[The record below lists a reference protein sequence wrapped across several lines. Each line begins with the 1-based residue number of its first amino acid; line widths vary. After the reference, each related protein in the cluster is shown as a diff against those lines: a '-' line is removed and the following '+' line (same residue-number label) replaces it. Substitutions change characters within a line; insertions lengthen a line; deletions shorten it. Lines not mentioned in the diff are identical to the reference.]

1 MDDVSKFLQDVK
13 EMNARRTE
21 EDDAR
26 QRELDEKIQQEKRE
40 RQARRA
46 VEVTGSPQT
55 RAAVAASPEPENST
69 TSDVAAQ
76 NTSPGDADE
85 QSPSMNSPSSPSGIG
100 GPRPLPWQRRPNS
113 QAGEKSKTRPLS
125 MFAAQNAARTSSTA
139 QADQAPASATEQ
151 TFTKDQIAQALGSKD
166 PTWFRQ
172 TADRGLASVAYRKN
186 QVEDQE
192 TLDMSS
198 MRAQLPGMDCKTSAS
213 ETRAPPPQPN
223 FKKESLADER
233 AAASPLHLST
243 TQRLDPPAE
252 TSPEEEELA
261 PGRRASAFITG
272 SGRSS
277 PTRSAS
283 PTKGMGGFVQ
293 SAMMKRS
300 DSVKRWSVT
309 SPPGLARVDSV
320 ASHRTGERPAH
331 SRARSRPTSMFR
343 ERSNTTHETSPTRS
357 PSRTEAVQSQADNS
371 ETPKAKAAE
380 PSPTLPPIDTNV
392 KEQEDVTP
400 PSSPS
405 KTMDPRRWSPT
416 KASWLE
422 TALNKPESPKPKP
435 APAVTN
441 QPAWMVE
448 LNKAKAQKA
457 GNPNAE
463 TSRSGSISSKH
474 AVNIGG
480 LMRTT
485 PMGSAVKPS
494 TAGLGGIYSPPTPT
508 TRSGFAA
515 VGAGSLRG
523 NLHKPTPNSDKV
535 EAETSS
541 IDGEGP
547 KRSSIG
553 SQSSVTGKTRPATPP
568 KKDFRA
574 SLKPRQA
581 SGDAGAS
588 VEANNE
594 LKNVFGNLRRTKTQ
608 NYVAP
613 DELKGNIM
621 RGKAA
626 LNVTSG
632 PKPSE
637 RKDEFKDAILK
648 KKEDFKKAQAEGKG
662 IERGSAPPVE
672 QPIPEGIARRRALSR
687 STSGKASITSEH
699 SIETAPKK
707 SQDDPRSMS
716 SLSTRDSSDSIPTT
730 KAATEPIMPELQK
743 ETSAPARLQNR
754 PSAGGL
760 AGRFNQN
767 LAGLLARGPPPMTAN
782 GGKNADD
789 SDSSAPSAPATEPSA
804 PGPQLTHMT
813 KGRARG
819 PKRKAPKSAQPA
831 ASKAAEPA
839 AKENIPFKAAET
851 PKKAAPVEAAQSPRS
866 PPLPTSPSSSLP
878 QSIQAQVAAKAAIK
892 NKPSPVQPPQ
902 QQSPRADSFGPE
914 ASQKSPTPPTAKAKP
929 VVATPF
935 ASLRRTPS
943 PTKQIEDEP
952 VVSQPSSP
960 RKLDMKRMSRFFDD
974 PNAPKPASETSRQEL
989 ARPESI
995 GRELPNPNS
1004 PKRTFSRPE
1013 SISKEIPKAESPTRH
1028 FGRPESSSR
1037 DLPKP
1042 ESPRRELSNPSSPS
1056 RDIPRPLSIGQTSR
1070 PQTPRELPRAQ
1081 SINRELPKP
1090 DSPRDMP
1097 RPLSISKPESPL
1109 KGQFRKESQPGTPL
1123 RSPTKQAS
1131 EVTMMLDEFFGTSRP
1146 QREYRIDTAEILM
1159 NRPQAPRVRTTGAQL
1174 FQLFGDGKKMPVPMH
1189 NERVL
1194 FEQEMYICPHE
1205 FTNDAGK
1212 KVSEVYFWAGDEVPA
1227 STVEDAQLFASREA
1241 RALGG
1246 KLVKLQQGKETAE
1259 FLQALGGIVITRR
1272 GSGNKF
1278 DMLAPSILC
1287 GRRHLGQVAFDEVDF
1302 TPTNLCSGF
1311 AYLITQQGNCYL
1323 WKGKGSNVDELSCA
1337 RLIGM
1342 DLTLTGELI
1351 EVEDG
1356 DESATF
1362 WEAFGGSGSGA
1373 KPHSA
1378 DHWRLKPNYDK
1389 YCGRLFCSDAA
1400 SKQQIVEVCP
1410 FSQADLRPTS
1420 VYILDAFFEM
1430 YIIVGRAAQAEYLS
1444 FRNALDFA
1452 QEYAILASGMEDRPF
1467 VPISTVVLEGIPR
1480 DLKRVFRKWTDEG
1493 SPTIMPQAGLKRGR
1507 SLRIVPLTQALQAL
1521 SE

>member
-46 VEVTGSPQT
+46 ERARSISPQKSSPANTPPPSSHRNSTTSRLADGPRLTPATENTGSPQS
-55 RAAVAASPEPENST
+55 RAAVTSPELETTATDAAAQENASPAET
-69 TSDVAAQ
+69 
-76 NTSPGDADE
+76 DE
-85 QSPSMNSPSSPSGIG
+85 QNSGMNSPSSPSGIG
-100 GPRPLPWQRRPNS
+100 GPRPLSWQRRPNS
-113 QAGEKSKTRPLS
+113 QAGEKPKTRPLS

-139 QADQAPASATEQ
+139 PSEQAPASATEQ
-151 TFTKDQIAQALGSKD
+151 TLTKDQIAQALGSRD

-172 TADRGLASVAYRKN
+172 TADRGLGSAAYRKN

-198 MRAQLPGMDCKTSAS
+198 LRAQLPGMERKTSAGES
-213 ETRAPPPQPN
+213 QVPPPQPK
-223 FKKESLADER
+223 FQDTLAEDR
-233 AAASPLHLST
+233 ATASPLRLSSA
-243 TQRLDPPAE
+243 QRLDPPAE
-252 TSPEEEELA
+252 ASPEEELA
-261 PGRRASAFITG
+261 PGRRASAMVTG

-277 PTRSAS
+277 PTRPAS

-309 SPPGLARVDSV
+309 SPPGLARVDTV
-320 ASHRTGERPAH
+320 ASHRTGERSAH
-331 SRARSRPTSMFR
+331 SRSRSRPTSMFR

-357 PSRTEAVQSQADNS
+357 PSRSEAIESEADQS
-371 ETPKAKAAE
+371 ETPKAKTAE
-380 PSPTLPPIDTNV
+380 PSPIVPPIDTDV
-392 KEQEDVTP
+392 KEQEEVTP

-435 APAVTN
+435 SPAATN

-448 LNKAKAQKA
+448 LNKAKAQKS

-463 TSRSGSISSKH
+463 TGRSGSISSKH

-480 LMRTT
+480 LMRST

-523 NLHKPTPNSDKV
+523 NLHKPNLSSDKT
-535 EAETSS
+535 ELETSPV
-541 IDGEGP
+541 EGDAP
-547 KRSSIG
+547 TTRSSVI
-553 SQSSVTGKTRPATPP
+553 SPSSVTGKTRPATPP

-574 SLKPRQA
+574 NLKPRQA
-581 SGDAGAS
+581 SGDASAQ
-588 VEANNE
+588 VESNNE

-613 DELKGNIM
+613 DELKGNIL

-626 LNVTSG
+626 LNATGG

-648 KKEDFKKAQAEGKG
+648 KKEDFKKAQDEGKG
-662 IERGSAPPVE
+662 VERASAPPIE
-672 QPIPEGIARRRALSR
+672 EPIPEGIARRRALSR
-687 STSGKASITSEH
+687 STSGKADTTSGYG
-699 SIETAPKK
+699 IETSLNK
-707 SQDDPRSMS
+707 SANGPRPLS
-716 SLSTRDSSDSIPTT
+716 SLSKRDSAESMSTT
-730 KAATEPIMPELQK
+730 KTAAEPVMPELHK

-767 LAGLLARGPPPMTAN
+767 LAGLLARGPPPMAAN
-782 GGKNADD
+782 SSKSADD
-789 SDSSAPSAPATEPSA
+789 SDSGAPSAPVAEPSA

-819 PKRKAPKSAQPA
+819 PKRKAPTSAQPPA
-831 ASKAAEPA
+831 AAKTVEPA
-839 AKENIPFKAAET
+839 PKENMPFKPAVS
-851 PKKAAPVEAAQSPRS
+851 PKKTVPAVEATQRPRS
-866 PPLPTSPSSSLP
+866 PPMPSSPSSSLP
-878 QSIQAQVAAKAAIK
+878 QTIQAQVAAKAAIK
-892 NKPSPVQPPQ
+892 IKPSPVQPPQ
-902 QQSPRADSFGPE
+902 KPTPTEDPSVADV
-914 ASQKSPTPPTAKAKP
+914 SQKPPSPPVTKAKP
-929 VVATPF
+929 VATTPF
-935 ASLRRTPS
+935 GSLRRTPS
-943 PTKQIEDEP
+943 PTKQMEEEP
-952 VVSQPSSP
+952 VAAPASSP

-974 PNAPKPASETSRQEL
+974 PNAAKPA
-989 ARPESI
+989 
-995 GRELPNPNS
+995 
-1004 PKRTFSRPE
+1004 
-1013 SISKEIPKAESPTRH
+1013 AESPKH
-1028 FGRPESSSR
+1028 EVVRPEGIGR
-1037 DLPKP
+1037 QLPKP
-1042 ESPRRELSNPSSPS
+1042 ESPRRDLPNPSTPS
-1056 RDIPRPLSIGQTSR
+1056 RDLPKPPNIGQTSR
-1070 PQTPRELPRAQ
+1070 SQSPRELPRPQ

-1090 DSPRDMP
+1090 ESPRDLP
-1097 RPLSISKPESPL
+1097 RPLSINKPESPL

-1123 RSPTKQAS
+1123 RSPVKQAN
-1131 EVTMMLDEFFGTSRP
+1131 EVTTMLDEFFGTSRP
-1146 QREYRIDTAEILM
+1146 QREYRIDTADILM
-1159 NRPQAPRVRTTGAQL
+1159 NRPQVPRVRTAGAQL

-1205 FTNDAGK
+1205 FTDSAGK
-1212 KVSEVYFWAGDEVPA
+1212 KAFEVYFWAGDEVPA
-1227 STVEDAQLFASREA
+1227 STLEDAQLFAGREA

-1272 GSGNKF
+1272 GSSNKF

-1302 TPTNLCSGF
+1302 APANLCAGF
-1311 AYLITQQGNCYL
+1311 AYLITQQGKCYL

-1351 EVEDG
+1351 EVDDG
-1356 DESATF
+1356 GEPATF
-1362 WEAFGGSGSGA
+1362 WDVFGGSGSGA

-1378 DHWRLKPNYDK
+1378 DHWRLKPNYEK

-1400 SKQQIVEVCP
+1400 SRQQISEICP
-1410 FSQADLRPTS
+1410 FSQADLKPSS

-1480 DLKRVFRKWTDEG
+1480 DLKRVFRKWTDDG
-1493 SPTIMPQAGLKRGR
+1493 SPTVMPQAGLKRGR

>member
-46 VEVTGSPQT
+46 ERARSISPQKSSPANTPPPSSHRNSTTSRLADGPRLTPATENTGSPQS
-55 RAAVAASPEPENST
+55 RAAVTSPELET
-69 TSDVAAQ
+69 TATDAAAQ
-76 NTSPGDADE
+76 ENAPPAETDE
-85 QSPSMNSPSSPSGIG
+85 QNSSMNSPSSPSGIG
-100 GPRPLPWQRRPNS
+100 GPRPLSWQRRPNS
-113 QAGEKSKTRPLS
+113 QAGEKPKTRPLS

-139 QADQAPASATEQ
+139 PSEQAPASATEQ
-151 TFTKDQIAQALGSKD
+151 TLTKDQIAQALGSRD

-172 TADRGLASVAYRKN
+172 TADRGLGSAAYRKN

-198 MRAQLPGMDCKTSAS
+198 LRAQLPGMERKTSAGES
-213 ETRAPPPQPN
+213 QVPPPQPK
-223 FKKESLADER
+223 FQDTLAKDR
-233 AAASPLHLST
+233 ATASPLRLSSA
-243 TQRLDPPAE
+243 QRLDPPAE
-252 TSPEEEELA
+252 VSPEEELA
-261 PGRRASAFITG
+261 PGRRASA
-272 SGRSS
+272 
-277 PTRSAS
+277 
-283 PTKGMGGFVQ
+283 M
-293 SAMMKRS
+293 
-300 DSVKRWSVT
+300 
-309 SPPGLARVDSV
+309 
-320 ASHRTGERPAH
+320 
-331 SRARSRPTSMFR
+331 
-343 ERSNTTHETSPTRS
+343 TSPTRS
-357 PSRTEAVQSQADNS
+357 PSRSEAIESEADQS
-371 ETPKAKAAE
+371 ETPKAKTAE
-380 PSPTLPPIDTNV
+380 PSPIVPPIDTDV
-392 KEQEDVTP
+392 KEQEEVTP

-435 APAVTN
+435 SPAATN

-448 LNKAKAQKA
+448 LNKAKAQKS

-463 TSRSGSISSKH
+463 TGRSGSISSKH

-480 LMRTT
+480 LMRST

-523 NLHKPTPNSDKV
+523 NLHKPNLSSDKT
-535 EAETSS
+535 EPETSPV
-541 IDGEGP
+541 EGDAP
-547 KRSSIG
+547 TTRSSVI
-553 SQSSVTGKTRPATPP
+553 SPSSVTGKTRPATPP

-574 SLKPRQA
+574 NLKPRQA
-581 SGDAGAS
+581 SGDASAQ
-588 VEANNE
+588 VESNNE

-613 DELKGNIM
+613 DELKGNIL

-626 LNVTSG
+626 LNATGG

-648 KKEDFKKAQAEGKG
+648 KKEDFKKAQDEGKG
-662 IERGSAPPVE
+662 VERASAPPIE
-672 QPIPEGIARRRALSR
+672 EPIPEGIARRRALSR
-687 STSGKASITSEH
+687 STSGRADTTSGYG
-699 SIETAPKK
+699 IETSLNK
-707 SQDDPRSMS
+707 SANGPRPLS
-716 SLSTRDSSDSIPTT
+716 SLSKRDSAESMSTT
-730 KAATEPIMPELQK
+730 KTAAEPVMPELHK

-767 LAGLLARGPPPMTAN
+767 LAGLLARGPPPMAAN
-782 GGKNADD
+782 SSKSADD
-789 SDSSAPSAPATEPSA
+789 SDSGAPSAPVAEPSA

-819 PKRKAPKSAQPA
+819 PKRKAPTSAQPPA
-831 ASKAAEPA
+831 AAKTVEPA
-839 AKENIPFKAAET
+839 PKENMPFKPAVS
-851 PKKAAPVEAAQSPRS
+851 PKKTVPAVEATQSPRS
-866 PPLPTSPSSSLP
+866 PPMPSSPSSSLP
-878 QSIQAQVAAKAAIK
+878 QTIQAQVAAKAAIK

-902 QQSPRADSFGPE
+902 KPTPTEDPSVADV
-914 ASQKSPTPPTAKAKP
+914 SQKPPSPPVTKAKP
-929 VVATPF
+929 VATTPF
-935 ASLRRTPS
+935 GSLRRTPP
-943 PTKQIEDEP
+943 PTKQMEEEP
-952 VVSQPSSP
+952 VADPASSP

-974 PNAPKPASETSRQEL
+974 SNAAKPA
-989 ARPESI
+989 
-995 GRELPNPNS
+995 
-1004 PKRTFSRPE
+1004 
-1013 SISKEIPKAESPTRH
+1013 AESPKLEVV
-1028 FGRPESSSR
+1028 RPEGIGR
-1037 DLPKP
+1037 QLPKP
-1042 ESPRRELSNPSSPS
+1042 ESPRRELPNPSTPS
-1056 RDIPRPLSIGQTSR
+1056 RDLPKPPNIGQTSR
-1070 PQTPRELPRAQ
+1070 PQSPRELPRPQ
-1081 SINRELPKP
+1081 SFNRELPKP
-1090 DSPRDMP
+1090 ESPRDLP
-1097 RPLSISKPESPL
+1097 CPLSINKPESPL

-1123 RSPTKQAS
+1123 RSPVKQAN
-1131 EVTMMLDEFFGTSRP
+1131 EVTTMLDEFFGTSRP
-1146 QREYRIDTAEILM
+1146 QREYRIDTADILM
-1159 NRPQAPRVRTTGAQL
+1159 NRPQVPRVRTAGAQL

-1205 FTNDAGK
+1205 FTDSAGK
-1212 KVSEVYFWAGDEVPA
+1212 KAFEVYFWAGDEVPA
-1227 STVEDAQLFASREA
+1227 STLEDAQLFASREA

-1272 GSGNKF
+1272 GSSNKF

-1302 TPTNLCSGF
+1302 APANLCAGF
-1311 AYLITQQGNCYL
+1311 AYLITQQGKCYL

-1351 EVEDG
+1351 EVDDG
-1356 DESATF
+1356 GEPATF
-1362 WEAFGGSGSGA
+1362 WDVFGGSGSGA

-1400 SKQQIVEVCP
+1400 SRQQVSFILPSLSYVSSRSRADAHGQISEICP
-1410 FSQADLRPTS
+1410 FSQADLKPSS

-1480 DLKRVFRKWTDEG
+1480 DLKRVFRKWTDDG
-1493 SPTIMPQAGLKRGR
+1493 SPTVMPQAGLKRGR

>member
-46 VEVTGSPQT
+46 GSPQS
-55 RAAVAASPEPENST
+55 RAAVTSAELETSTAPDAAAQENASPAEINEQNS
-69 TSDVAAQ
+69 
-76 NTSPGDADE
+76 G
-85 QSPSMNSPSSPSGIG
+85 MNSPSSPSGVG
-100 GPRPLPWQRRPNS
+100 GPRPLSWQRRPNS
-113 QAGEKSKTRPLS
+113 QAGEKPKTRPLS

-139 QADQAPASATEQ
+139 PSEQAPASATEQ

-166 PTWFRQ
+166 PTCFRQ
-172 TADRGLASVAYRKN
+172 TADRGLGSAAYRKN

-198 MRAQLPGMDCKTSAS
+198 LRAQLP
-213 ETRAPPPQPN
+213 ELR
-223 FKKESLADER
+223 
-233 AAASPLHLST
+233 
-243 TQRLDPPAE
+243 
-252 TSPEEEELA
+252 SPEHLPWSQA
-261 PGRRASAFITG
+261 PDGLRL
-272 SGRSS
+272 
-277 PTRSAS
+277 TRPAS

-309 SPPGLARVDSV
+309 SPPGLARVDTV
-320 ASHRTGERPAH
+320 ASHRTGERSAH
-331 SRARSRPTSMFR
+331 SRSRSRPTSMFR

-357 PSRTEAVQSQADNS
+357 PSRSEAIENEANQS
-371 ETPKAKAAE
+371 ETPKVKTVE
-380 PSPTLPPIDTNV
+380 PSPIVPPIDTDV
-392 KEQEDVTP
+392 KEQEEVTP

-435 APAVTN
+435 SPAAAN

-448 LNKAKAQKA
+448 LNKAKAQKS

-463 TSRSGSISSKH
+463 AGRSGSISSKH

-480 LMRTT
+480 LMRST

-494 TAGLGGIYSPPTPT
+494 TTGLGGIYSPPTPT
-508 TRSGFAA
+508 ARSGFAA

-523 NLHKPTPNSDKV
+523 NLHKPNLSSDKT
-535 EAETSS
+535 EPETSPVE
-541 IDGEGP
+541 GEVP
-547 KRSSIG
+547 TRSSVI
-553 SQSSVTGKTRPATPP
+553 SPSSVTGKSRPATPP

-574 SLKPRQA
+574 NLKPRQA
-581 SGDAGAS
+581 SGDASAQ
-588 VEANNE
+588 VESNNE

-613 DELKGNIM
+613 DELKGNIL

-626 LNVTSG
+626 LNATGG

-648 KKEDFKKAQAEGKG
+648 KKEDFKRAQDEGKG
-662 IERGSAPPVE
+662 VERGSAPPIE
-672 QPIPEGIARRRALSR
+672 EPIPEGIARRRALSR
-687 STSGKASITSEH
+687 STSGKADTTSGYG
-699 SIETAPKK
+699 IETSSNK
-707 SQDDPRSMS
+707 SANEPRPLS
-716 SLSTRDSSDSIPTT
+716 SLSKRDSAESMSTT
-730 KAATEPIMPELQK
+730 KTAAEPVMPELHK

-767 LAGLLARGPPPMTAN
+767 LAGLLARGPPPMAAN
-782 GGKNADD
+782 SSKNADD
-789 SDSSAPSAPATEPSA
+789 SDSGTPSAPIAEPSA

-819 PKRKAPKSAQPA
+819 PKRKAPTSAQPPA
-831 ASKAAEPA
+831 AAKTVEPASKES
-839 AKENIPFKAAET
+839 IPFKPAAT
-851 PKKAAPVEAAQSPRS
+851 PKKTVPAVEATQSPRS
-866 PPLPTSPSSSLP
+866 PPMPSSPSSSLP
-878 QSIQAQVAAKAAIK
+878 QTIQAQVAAKAAIK
-892 NKPSPVQPPQ
+892 NKPSPAQPPQ
-902 QQSPRADSFGPE
+902 KQTPIEDPLVADV
-914 ASQKSPTPPTAKAKP
+914 SQKSPSPPVTKAKP
-929 VVATPF
+929 VATTPF

-943 PTKQIEDEP
+943 PTKQMEEEP
-952 VVSQPSSP
+952 VAAPASSP

-974 PNAPKPASETSRQEL
+974 PNAPKPATESSKHEV

-995 GRELPNPNS
+995 
-1004 PKRTFSRPE
+1004 SRQ
-1013 SISKEIPKAESPTRH
+1013 
-1028 FGRPESSSR
+1028 
-1037 DLPKP
+1037 LPKP
-1042 ESPRRELSNPSSPS
+1042 ESPSRELPNPSTPS
-1056 RDIPRPLSIGQTSR
+1056 RDLPKPLSIGQTSR
-1070 PQTPRELPRAQ
+1070 SQSPRELPRPQ

-1090 DSPRDMP
+1090 ESPRDVP
-1097 RPLSISKPESPL
+1097 RPLSINKPESPL

-1123 RSPTKQAS
+1123 RSPVKQAN
-1131 EVTMMLDEFFGTSRP
+1131 EVTTMLDEFFGTSRP
-1146 QREYRIDTAEILM
+1146 QREYRIDTADILM
-1159 NRPQAPRVRTTGAQL
+1159 NRPQVPRVRTAGAQL

-1205 FTNDAGK
+1205 FTDSAGK
-1212 KVSEVYFWAGDEVPA
+1212 KAFEVYFWAGDEVPT
-1227 STVEDAQLFASREA
+1227 STLEDAQLFASREA

-1272 GSGNKF
+1272 GSSNKF

-1302 TPTNLCSGF
+1302 APANLCAGF
-1311 AYLITQQGNCYL
+1311 AYLITQQGKCYL

-1351 EVEDG
+1351 EVDDG
-1356 DESATF
+1356 GEPAAF
-1362 WEAFGGSGSGA
+1362 WDVFGGSGSGA

-1378 DHWRLKPNYDK
+1378 DHWRLKPNYEK

-1400 SKQQIVEVCP
+1400 SRQQ
-1410 FSQADLRPTS
+1410 
-1420 VYILDAFFEM
+1420 M
-1430 YIIVGRAAQAEYLS
+1430 YVIVGRAAQAEYLS

-1452 QEYAILASGMEDRPF
+1452 QEYAILPRAWKTAPLCPSRPSSRGHPARPEEGLPQVDR
-1467 VPISTVVLEGIPR
+1467 R
-1480 DLKRVFRKWTDEG
+1480 G
-1493 SPTIMPQAGLKRGR
+1493 SPTVMPQAGLKRGR

>member
-46 VEVTGSPQT
+46 AQ
-55 RAAVAASPEPENST
+55 ENTNSA
-69 TSDVAAQ
+69 DADDQ
-76 NTSPGDADE
+76 SPG
-85 QSPSMNSPSSPSGIG
+85 MNSPSSPSGIG
-100 GPRPLPWQRRPNS
+100 GPRPLSWQRRPNS
-113 QAGEKSKTRPLS
+113 QASEKPKTRPLS

-139 QADQAPASATEQ
+139 QPDPVPESATEQ
-151 TFTKDQIAQALGSKD
+151 TFSKDQIAQALGSKD

-172 TADRGLASVAYRKN
+172 TADRGLGSAAYRKN

-198 MRAQLPGMDCKTSAS
+198 MRAQLPGMNRKTSAD
-213 ETRAPPPQPN
+213 EAQAPPPPQPN
-223 FKKESLADER
+223 FQENLADER
-233 AAASPLHLST
+233 GLASPLRLST
-243 TQRLDPPAE
+243 AQRLDPPVE
-252 TSPEEEELA
+252 KSPEEEIA
-261 PGRRASAFITG
+261 PGRRASALVTG

-277 PTRSAS
+277 PTRPAS

-320 ASHRTGERPAH
+320 VSHRTGERPAH
-331 SRARSRPTSMFR
+331 SRSRSRPTSMFR

-357 PSRTEAVQSQADNS
+357 PSRTEALEVEVDNS

-392 KEQEDVTP
+392 KEEEDVTP

-422 TALNKPESPKPKP
+422 TALNKPESPKPKTAP
-435 APAVTN
+435 APLN

-457 GNPNAE
+457 GNPSADAG
-463 TSRSGSISSKH
+463 RSGSISSKH

-480 LMRTT
+480 LMRST
-485 PMGSAVKPS
+485 PMGAAAKPS
-494 TAGLGGIYSPPTPT
+494 TAGLGGIYSPPTPSS
-508 TRSGFAA
+508 RSGFAT

-523 NLHKPTPNSDKV
+523 NLNKPAQSIEKA
-535 EAETSS
+535 EAETSPV
-541 IDGEGP
+541 EAEAP
-547 KRSSIG
+547 KRSSVS
-553 SQSSVTGKTRPATPP
+553 SQSSGTGKTRPATPP

-574 SLKPRQA
+574 NLKPRQA

-588 VEANNE
+588 ADSNNE

-626 LNVTSG
+626 LNITSG

-662 IERGSAPPVE
+662 VERGSTPPVE
-672 QPIPEGIARRRALSR
+672 QPIPEGLARRRELSR
-687 STSGKASITSEH
+687 STSGKTDVTSGYGIEASSKRSHDDLRPTS
-699 SIETAPKK
+699 
-707 SQDDPRSMS
+707 S
-716 SLSTRDSSDSIPTT
+716 SSKRDSSDSIPTT
-730 KAATEPIMPELQK
+730 RAAAEPVMPELQK

-767 LAGLLARGPPPMTAN
+767 LAGLLARGPPPMAAN
-782 GGKNADD
+782 GGKTADD
-789 SDSSAPSAPATEPSA
+789 SESSGPSAPAAEPSA

-819 PKRKAPKSAQPA
+819 PRRKAPTSAQPA
-831 ASKAAEPA
+831 APKATGPA
-839 AKENIPFKAAET
+839 VKENVPLRTVET
-851 PKKAAPVEAAQSPRS
+851 PKKAAPVEIAQSPRS

-892 NKPSPVQPPQ
+892 NKPSPVQPVEKSTPKNE
-902 QQSPRADSFGPE
+902 PYVPE
-914 ASQKSPTPPTAKAKP
+914 ALQKSPSPPVTKAKP
-929 VVATPF
+929 VTATPF

-943 PTKQIEDEP
+943 PTKQMEEES

-960 RKLDMKRMSRFFDD
+960 RKLDMKRMSRFFDE
-974 PNAPKPASETSRQEL
+974 PNATNATPESPQKEL

-995 GRELPNPNS
+995 GRELPKPES
-1004 PKRTFSRPE
+1004 PKRAFPRPE
-1013 SISKEIPKAESPTRH
+1013 SIGKEAPKADSPTRS
-1028 FGRPESSSR
+1028 FARPESFSR

-1042 ESPRRELSNPSSPS
+1042 ESPRRDLPNPSSPS
-1056 RDIPRPLSIGQTSR
+1056 RDFPRPLSIGQTSR
-1070 PQTPRELPRAQ
+1070 PQSPRDLPRPQ

-1090 DSPRDMP
+1090 ESPRRELPRPESPRDLP

-1123 RSPTKQAS
+1123 RSPTKQAN
-1131 EVTMMLDEFFGTSRP
+1131 EVTTMLDEFFGTSRP

-1159 NRPQAPRVRTTGAQL
+1159 NRPQVPRVRTTGAQL

-1205 FTNDAGK
+1205 FTNDGGK
-1212 KVSEVYFWAGDEVPA
+1212 KVSEVYFWAGDEVPS

-1272 GSGNKF
+1272 GSSNKF

-1287 GRRHLGQVAFDEVDF
+1287 GRRHLGQVAFDEVNF
-1302 TPTNLCSGF
+1302 VPATLCSGF
-1311 AYLITQQGNCYL
+1311 PYLITQQGKCYL
-1323 WKGKGSNVDELSCA
+1323 WKGKGSDVDELSCA

-1356 DESATF
+1356 SEPATF
-1362 WEAFGGSGSGA
+1362 WDAFGAGAGSGS

-1400 SKQQIVEVCP
+1400 SKQQIIEICP

-1480 DLKRVFRKWTDEG
+1480 DLKRVFRKWGDEG
-1493 SPTIMPQAGLKRGR
+1493 SPTVMPQAGLKRGR